1 MKRYLSLIIACLLLM
16 NSQAQAGWVT
26 LPGSNPIAVKVTSF
40 KERHFLATIRQQYDY
55 SCGSAALA
63 TLLSYQYQDP
73 VSEQEVFKVM
83 WQHGDQQKIRREG
96 FSLLDIKQYLVSN
109 GYSADGY
116 EATLDKLAQVGIP
129 AIALIRD
136 NGYNHFVVIKGVN
149 KNQVAIGDPSLG
161 ARIIPREQFEKMR
174 LNPILF
180 VINKARTELVF
191 NAARDWHVREKAP
204 LGLAVSPDSLTNI
217 TLLRP
222 GPNAF

>member
-1 MKRYLSLIIACLLLM
+1 MKLFLYLFCMLLS

-40 KERHFLATIRQQYDY
+40 KERHFLTTVRQQFDY

-83 WQHGDQQKIRREG
+83 WENGDHEKIRREG
-96 FSLLDIKQYLVSN
+96 FSLLDIKQYLAEN

-129 AIALIRD
+129 AIVLIRD
-136 NGYNHFVVIKGVN
+136 NGYNHFVVVKGISKDKV
-149 KNQVAIGDPSLG
+149 VVGDPSLG
-161 ARIIPREQFEKMR
+161 ARIIPREQFDKMR

-180 VINKARTELVF
+180 VINNARDNVVF
-191 NAARDWHVREKAP
+191 NSKRDWHVREKAP
-204 LGLAVSPDSLTNI
+204 LGLAVSPDSLTNV